1 MAEECGE
8 SMAERHSQNESIL
21 VRFAR
26 QFGWRA
32 YAIPVLI
39 VLTIWVI
46 VDIVVSDPKA
56 DTAATNSGVITVGE
70 GPTMAAPDPA
80 ADAIAALP
88 GGTLPAGGAYTMQG
102 EKTFRTVGSPQP
114 RVGQGEEKTFTYI
127 VQVENGVN
135 TAGYGGDEAFAAM
148 VDATLKNP
156 KSWINDPKFAFE
168 HVGEDVEPDFT
179 VQLTSVNTTHEGC
192 GAEIDMET
200 SCFTSIGNRVLINE
214 SRWVRG
220 TGVFAG
226 DIGSYRQYVLNHEI
240 GHAIGFAEH
249 TPCGADGELAP
260 IMMQQTL
267 SLNNSELFSITPEG
281 PYPDDHK
288 TCRYNPWPFPHA

>member
-1 MAEECGE
+1 MADRHGRDE
-8 SMAERHSQNESIL
+8 SLL
-21 VRFAR
+21 VRFAQ

-39 VLTIWVI
+39 VLTLWVV
-46 VDIVVSDPKA
+46 VDIIASDPTEPTTTTSK
-56 DTAATNSGVITVGE
+56 SGVVTVEE

-80 ADAIAALP
+80 KEDIAKLP

-102 EKTFRTVGSPQP
+102 ENTFRTVGSPQP
-114 RVGQGEEKTFTYI
+114 KVGKGTEKTFTYI

-135 TAGYGGDEAFAAM
+135 TDGYGGDESFAAM

-156 KSWINDPKFAFE
+156 KSWIHDEKFAFQ
-168 HVGEDVEPDFT
+168 HVDENEEPDFT

-192 GAEIDMET
+192 GAEIGKET
-200 SCFTSIGNRVLINE
+200 SCYTSIGNRVLINE

-220 TGVFAG
+220 TSVFAG
-226 DIGSYRQYVLNHEI
+226 DIGSYRQYVVNHEI

-249 TPCGADGELAP
+249 MPCGVDGELAP

-267 SLNNSELFSITPEG
+267 SLNNSEMFSISPDG
-281 PYPDDHK
+281 PYPDDNK